1 MRNQTLLKFFVV
13 LILISVGC
21 DKIRIG
27 KKKEDAEHKT
37 EMARIGE
44 FRVKIRETGNL
55 EPLVSVEVKSNV
67 SGEIERLLVEEGD
80 YVEKDQ
86 ELLHLD
92 DEQVSERRK
101 QAQANLGSSRASLEQ
116 AKSQT
121 FLTEKRQSS
130 DIQQLQN
137 TVKSAEAA
145 LDSVK
150 ATATQ
155 QLSSAK
161 TDIER
166 SKNMLEQD
174 RIALSQAKITLQQA
188 EIQLEQNKANEASAK
203 IELDNVSS
211 EYDRQKDLYA
221 KNYVSKKS
229 LEDAELR
236 LSQVQSSYQTAQK
249 NVVSQD
255 KSIESQRRNIEA
267 RDRAIANRQA
277 TLRLQEQNQG
287 TIKTSQEANTKRSKA
302 DLESAKIRLQQA
314 LETVEEETL
323 VSLNSEIQAQSGL
336 VRAESALQSID
347 DELGWTVV
355 KAPLSG
361 RITRLAFEEG
371 EIVMGSRSGY
381 GSQGPAILV
390 ISDLSKMV
398 VKTRINEAEIS
409 KITLGQRAEIRIDA
423 YSNKLF
429 NGKVTEIAPSAN
441 TGQSSG
447 SSGVVAFEVVIEI
460 ASSEYELLPGMSAN
474 VDIIVFD
481 ERAVLQLPIEAV
493 IVSEILTVN
502 ATVSSSDLGLLTSDQ
517 PVTIETLVGKKYEAT
532 IGTINPD
539 SSRYNVEFLL
549 NNISSGLRVGPTS
562 IHLVSEGKFDLRNLS
577 TNIETQR
584 KYFVQLN
591 DPNVPEQ
598 KKKKRKKQKKGSAKE
613 LKGVKTRIEVGQR
626 NDTHFEIMSGISN
639 GAVVYVPSLDQ
650 LIQGNNDSWVEE
662 DE

>member
-1 MRNQTLLKFFVV
+1 MQYRIWGVILVAFTLV
-13 LILISVGC
+13 STGC
-21 DKIRIG
+21 DRIPIR
-27 KKKEDAEHKT
+27 KKKQDTEHKT
-37 EMARIGE
+37 EMARTGE

-67 SGEIERLLVEEGD
+67 SGEIEQLLIEEGD
-80 YVEKDQ
+80 YVEKGQ
-86 ELLHLD
+86 ELLRLD

-116 AKSQT
+116 ARSQT

-130 DIQQLQN
+130 DIQQLKN
-137 TVKSAEAA
+137 TVKSAEASLA
-145 LDSVK
+145 SVE

-155 QLSSAK
+155 QLSSAQ

-166 SKNMLEQD
+166 SRNMLEQD

-188 EIQLEQNKANEASAK
+188 DIQLEQNQANESSAK
-203 IELDNVSS
+203 IEFDNVSA
-211 EYDRQKDLYA
+211 EYERQKDLYT
-221 KNYVSKKS
+221 KKYVSKKS

-236 LSQVQSSYQTAQK
+236 LSQVKSSYQTAQK
-249 NVVSQD
+249 NVTSQT
-255 KSIESQRRNIEA
+255 KSIESQKRNIEA

-277 TLRLQEQNQG
+277 TIRLQEQNLG

-314 LETVEEETL
+314 LETVEQETS
-323 VSLNSEIQAQSGL
+323 VSINSEIQAQSGL
-336 VRAESALQSID
+336 LRAESALQSID

-361 RITRLAFEEG
+361 RVTRLAFEEG

-409 KITLGQRAEIRIDA
+409 KVALGQQAEITIDA
-423 YSNKLF
+423 YPNLLF
-429 NGKVTEIAPSAN
+429 SGEVTEIAPSAN
-441 TGQSSG
+441 TGQG

-460 ASSEYELLPGMSAN
+460 ATSEYELLPGMSAN

-481 ERAVLQLPIEAV
+481 EVSVLQLPIEAV
-493 IVSEILTVN
+493 IVSEMLTANV
-502 ATVSSSDLGLLTSDQ
+502 TVSNVDLGLLVPNQS
-517 PVTIETLVGKKYEAT
+517 VTLETLVGEKYEST
-532 IGTINPD
+532 VGKINANID
-539 SSRYNVEFLL
+539 RHNVEVLL
-549 NNISSGLRVGPTS
+549 DKNSNGLRVGPTS
-562 IHLVSEGKFDLRNLS
+562 IHLTSEGKFDLRDLS
-577 TNIETQR
+577 TNIEAER
-584 KYFVQLN
+584 KYFVQLDDLN
-591 DPNVPEQ
+591 APKL
-598 KKKKRKKQKKGSAKE
+598 KKDKTKKRKRKKDKIEE
-613 LKGVKTRIEVGQR
+613 LKGIRTRVEVGQR
-626 NDTHFEIMSGISN
+626 NNTHFEITSGISS

-650 LIQGNNDSWVEE
+650 LTRDNSSKR
-662 DE
+662 

>member
-1 MRNQTLLKFFVV
+1 MQYRIWGVILVAFTLV
-13 LILISVGC
+13 STGC
-21 DKIRIG
+21 DRIPIR
-27 KKKEDAEHKT
+27 KKKQDTEHKT
-37 EMARIGE
+37 EMARTGE

-67 SGEIERLLVEEGD
+67 SGEIEQLLIEEGD
-80 YVEKDQ
+80 YVEKGQ
-86 ELLHLD
+86 ELLRLD

-116 AKSQT
+116 ARSQT

-130 DIQQLQN
+130 DIQQLKN
-137 TVKSAEAA
+137 TVKSAEASLA
-145 LDSVK
+145 SVE

-155 QLSSAK
+155 QLSSAQ

-166 SKNMLEQD
+166 SRNMLEQD

-188 EIQLEQNKANEASAK
+188 DIQLEQNQANESSAK
-203 IELDNVSS
+203 IEFDNVSA
-211 EYDRQKDLYA
+211 EYERQKDLYT
-221 KNYVSKKS
+221 KKYVSKKS

-236 LSQVQSSYQTAQK
+236 LSQVKSSYQTAQK
-249 NVVSQD
+249 NVTSQT
-255 KSIESQRRNIEA
+255 KSIESQKRNIEA

-277 TLRLQEQNQG
+277 TIRLQEQNLG

-314 LETVEEETL
+314 LETVEQETS
-323 VSLNSEIQAQSGL
+323 VSINSEIQAQSGL
-336 VRAESALQSID
+336 LRAESALQSID

-361 RITRLAFEEG
+361 RVTRLAFEEG

-409 KITLGQRAEIRIDA
+409 KVALGQQAEITIDA
-423 YSNKLF
+423 YPNLLF
-429 NGKVTEIAPSAN
+429 SGEVTEIAPSAN
-441 TGQSSG
+441 TGQG

-460 ASSEYELLPGMSAN
+460 ATSEYELLPGMSAN

-481 ERAVLQLPIEAV
+481 EVSVLQLPIEAV
-493 IVSEILTVN
+493 IVSEMLTANV
-502 ATVSSSDLGLLTSDQ
+502 TVSNVDLGLLVPNQS
-517 PVTIETLVGKKYEAT
+517 VTLETLVGEKYEST
-532 IGTINPD
+532 VGKINANID
-539 SSRYNVEFLL
+539 RHNVEVLL
-549 NNISSGLRVGPTS
+549 DKNSNGLRVGPTS
-562 IHLVSEGKFDLRNLS
+562 IHLTSEGKFDLRDLS
-577 TNIETQR
+577 TNIEAER
-584 KYFVQLN
+584 KYFVQLDDLN
-591 DPNVPEQ
+591 APKL
-598 KKKKRKKQKKGSAKE
+598 KKDKTKKRKRKKDKIEE
-613 LKGVKTRIEVGQR
+613 LKGTRTRVEVGQR
-626 NDTHFEIMSGISN
+626 NNTHFEITSGISS

-650 LIQGNNDSWVEE
+650 LTRDNSSKR
-662 DE
+662 

>member
-1 MRNQTLLKFFVV
+1 MQYRIWGVILVAFTLV
-13 LILISVGC
+13 STGC
-21 DKIRIG
+21 DRIPIR
-27 KKKEDAEHKT
+27 KKKQDTEHKT
-37 EMARIGE
+37 EMARTGE

-67 SGEIERLLVEEGD
+67 SGEIEQLLIEEGD
-80 YVEKDQ
+80 YVEKGQ
-86 ELLHLD
+86 ELLRLD

-116 AKSQT
+116 ARSQT

-130 DIQQLQN
+130 DIQQLKN
-137 TVKSAEAA
+137 TVKSAEASLA
-145 LDSVK
+145 SVE

-155 QLSSAK
+155 QLSSAQ

-166 SKNMLEQD
+166 SRNMLEQD

-188 EIQLEQNKANEASAK
+188 DIQLEQNQANESSAK
-203 IELDNVSS
+203 IEFDNVSA
-211 EYDRQKDLYA
+211 EYERQKDLYT
-221 KNYVSKKS
+221 KKYVSKKS

-236 LSQVQSSYQTAQK
+236 LSQVKSSYQTAQK
-249 NVVSQD
+249 NVTSQT
-255 KSIESQRRNIEA
+255 KSIESQKRNIEA

-277 TLRLQEQNQG
+277 TIRLQEQNLG

-314 LETVEEETL
+314 LETVEQETS
-323 VSLNSEIQAQSGL
+323 VSINSEIQAQSGL
-336 VRAESALQSID
+336 LRAESALQSID

-361 RITRLAFEEG
+361 RVTRLAFEEG

-409 KITLGQRAEIRIDA
+409 KVALGQQAEITIDA
-423 YSNKLF
+423 YPNLLF
-429 NGKVTEIAPSAN
+429 SGEVTEIAPSAN
-441 TGQSSG
+441 TGQG

-460 ASSEYELLPGMSAN
+460 ATSEYELLPGMSAN

-481 ERAVLQLPIEAV
+481 EVSVLQLPIEAV
-493 IVSEILTVN
+493 IVSEMLTANV
-502 ATVSSSDLGLLTSDQ
+502 TVSNVDLGLLVPNQS
-517 PVTIETLVGKKYEAT
+517 VTIETLVGEKYEST
-532 IGTINPD
+532 VGKINVD
-539 SSRYNVEFLL
+539 IDRHNVEVLL
-549 NNISSGLRVGPTS
+549 DKNSNGLRVGPTS
-562 IHLVSEGKFDLRNLS
+562 IHLTSEGKFDLRDLS
-577 TNIETQR
+577 TNIEAER
-584 KYFVQLN
+584 KYFVQLDDLN
-591 DPNVPEQ
+591 APKL
-598 KKKKRKKQKKGSAKE
+598 KKDKTKKRKRKKDKIEE
-613 LKGVKTRIEVGQR
+613 LKGIRTRVEVGQR
-626 NDTHFEIMSGISN
+626 NNTHFEITSGISS

-650 LIQGNNDSWVEE
+650 LTRDNSSKR
-662 DE
+662 

>member
-1 MRNQTLLKFFVV
+1 MQYRIWGVILVAFTLV
-13 LILISVGC
+13 STGC
-21 DKIRIG
+21 DRIPIR
-27 KKKEDAEHKT
+27 KKKQDTEHKT
-37 EMARIGE
+37 EMARTGE

-67 SGEIERLLVEEGD
+67 SGEIEQLLIEEGD
-80 YVEKDQ
+80 YVEKGQ
-86 ELLHLD
+86 ELLRLD

-116 AKSQT
+116 ARSQT

-130 DIQQLQN
+130 DIQQLKN
-137 TVKSAEAA
+137 TVKSAEASLA
-145 LDSVK
+145 SVE

-155 QLSSAK
+155 QLSSAQ

-166 SKNMLEQD
+166 SRNMLEQD

-188 EIQLEQNKANEASAK
+188 DIQLEQNQANESSAK
-203 IELDNVSS
+203 IEFDNVSA
-211 EYDRQKDLYA
+211 EYERQKDLYT
-221 KNYVSKKS
+221 KKYVSKKS

-236 LSQVQSSYQTAQK
+236 LSQVKSSYQTAQK
-249 NVVSQD
+249 NVTSQT
-255 KSIESQRRNIEA
+255 KSIESQKRNIEA

-277 TLRLQEQNQG
+277 TIRLQEQNLG

-314 LETVEEETL
+314 LETVEQETS
-323 VSLNSEIQAQSGL
+323 VSINSEIQAQSGL
-336 VRAESALQSID
+336 LRAESALQSID

-361 RITRLAFEEG
+361 RVTRLAFEEG

-409 KITLGQRAEIRIDA
+409 KVALGQQAEITIDA
-423 YSNKLF
+423 YPNLLF
-429 NGKVTEIAPSAN
+429 SGEVTEIAPSAN
-441 TGQSSG
+441 TGQG

-460 ASSEYELLPGMSAN
+460 ATSEYELLPGMSAN

-481 ERAVLQLPIEAV
+481 EVSVLQLPIEAV
-493 IVSEILTVN
+493 IVSEMLTANV
-502 ATVSSSDLGLLTSDQ
+502 TVSNVDLGLLVPNQS
-517 PVTIETLVGKKYEAT
+517 VTIETLVGEKYEST
-532 IGTINPD
+532 VGKINANID
-539 SSRYNVEFLL
+539 RHNVEVLL
-549 NNISSGLRVGPTS
+549 DKNSNGLRVGPTS
-562 IHLVSEGKFDLRNLS
+562 IHLTSEGKFDLRDLS
-577 TNIETQR
+577 TNIEAER
-584 KYFVQLN
+584 KYFVQLDDLN
-591 DPNVPEQ
+591 APKL
-598 KKKKRKKQKKGSAKE
+598 KKDKTKKRKRKKDKIEE
-613 LKGVKTRIEVGQR
+613 LKGIRTRVEVGQR
-626 NDTHFEIMSGISN
+626 NNTHFEITSGISS

-650 LIQGNNDSWVEE
+650 LTRDNSSKR
-662 DE
+662 